1 MDYIKKYNS
10 KEDFDDE
17 RGLLTLPNVSLVENE
32 VFYTPKPS
40 IKLLSYLHVDGTI
53 DETPAADVVG
63 ICIIPDSHYGK
74 ARFMSVVRMS
84 ATNKQG
90 TTQDETLQW
99 EKENF
104 GAVIIKPISK
114 VVVMDLGSSHV
125 PRLGVDGH
133 SSTDRKHGSIDW
145 EYGNLPE
152 GWDQNAKYWDGY
164 HGNIP
169 SPFLANGALNPVYA
183 MEGQALADV
192 DGYGNTKLI
201 LSKHPENYPAALA
214 CKNFSPGINN
224 GKWYLPSLGEWGYIH
239 ARWGAINDK
248 LQALINV
255 GCPAVLLPSNGFF
268 YTSTASLSYSSWYVS
283 MYSGYVSS
291 SGRNDNL
298 PVLAV
303 SEF

>member
-17 RGLLTLPNVSLVENE
+17 MGLLTLPNVSLVENE

-53 DETPAADVVG
+53 DETPAADVKG

-90 TTQDETLQW
+90 TTQNETLQW
-99 EKENF
+99 EKENL
-104 GAVIIKPISK
+104 GAVIKPISN
-114 VVVMDLGSSHV
+114 VVRMDLVTSRV
-125 PRLGVDGH
+125 PYLGTSGYL
-133 SSTDRKHGSIDW
+133 STDRKHGYISW
-145 EYGNLPE
+145 EYGDLPE
-152 GWDQNAKYWDGY
+152 GWDQNAKYWNAENS
-164 HGNIP
+164 NIP
-169 SPFLANGALNPVYA
+169 SPFLANGALNPIYA
-183 MEGQALADV
+183 MNGQALADV

-201 LSKHPENYPAALA
+201 LSKRPENYPAALA
-214 CKNFSPGINN
+214 CKNFSPGIND
-224 GKWYLPSLGEWGYIH
+224 GKWYLPALGEWGYIH

-255 GCPAVLLPSNGFF
+255 GCPAVLLPSDGWFW
-268 YTSTASLSYSSWYVS
+268 TSTASSSFNSWDVYMFNGSVLNGNRFNYGS
-283 MYSGYVSS
+283 
-291 SGRNDNL
+291 
-298 PVLAV
+298 VLAV
-303 SEF
+303 SAF

>member
-90 TTQDETLQW
+90 TTQNETLQW
-99 EKENF
+99 EKENL
-104 GAVIIKPISK
+104 GAVLKPINK
-114 VVVMDLGSSHV
+114 FVVMSLGNSREPYLSNYGF
-125 PRLGVDGH
+125 L
-133 SSTDRKHGSIDW
+133 STDRKRSSIQW
-145 EYGNLPE
+145 EYSNLPE
-152 GWDQNAKYWDGY
+152 GWDQNAKYWNDNVS
-164 HGNIP
+164 NIP
-169 SPFLANGALNPVYA
+169 SPFLANGSLNPTYA

-214 CKNFSPGINN
+214 CKNFSPGIND

-255 GCPAVLLPSNGFF
+255 GCPAVLLPSEGWFW
-268 YTSTASLSYSSWYVS
+268 TSTACSSGISWYVR
-283 MYSGYVSS
+283 MLNGNVVNDLRFNYYS
-291 SGRNDNL
+291 
-298 PVLAV
+298 VLAV
-303 SEF
+303 SAF

>member
-32 VFYTPKPS
+32 VFYTPRPS

-53 DETPAADVVG
+53 DETPAADVKG

-90 TTQDETLQW
+90 TTQNETLQW
-99 EKENF
+99 EKENL
-104 GAVIIKPISK
+104 GAVIKPISK
-114 VVVMDLGSSHV
+114 VVVMDLGSSRV
-125 PRLGVDGH
+125 PRLGFGQL
-133 SSTDRKHGSIDW
+133 STDRKHGNISW
-145 EYGNLPE
+145 EYENLPE
-152 GWDQNAKYWDGY
+152 GWDQNAKYWYAD
-164 HGNIP
+164 NSNLP

-201 LSKHPENYPAALA
+201 LSTRPENYPAALA
-214 CKNFSPGINN
+214 CKNFSPGIND
-224 GKWYLPSLGEWGYIH
+224 GKWYLPALGEWGYIH

-255 GCPAVLLPSNGFF
+255 GCPAVLLPSDGWFW
-268 YTSTASLSYSSWYVS
+268 TSTACSSDDSWYAY
-283 MYSGYVSS
+283 MRSGSVN
-291 SGRNDNL
+291 GNFRNSNDS
-298 PVLAV
+298 VLAV
-303 SEF
+303 SAF